1 MRFLPP
7 AKGETLRGQQLMDRS
22 YKHLIAIKNAFLV
35 AMEMKLNIA
44 VPGRGGDEQLSSELR
59 GKQRIGNYMISILY
73 FFSLF

>member
-35 AMEMKLNIA
+35 AMEIKYNIA
-44 VPGRGGDEQLSSELR
+44 VLGRVGDELLSLQPR
-59 GKQRIGNYMISILY
+59 
-73 FFSLF
+73 